1 VTEVAIERS
10 AGKFDFR
17 QLAEAYRY
25 FGFHVES
32 PPSDDA
38 YIIGNFQSRVQ
49 DAPMHEAQMRE
60 HLKIIGRHRKS
71 SKILGI
77 AEDCMYT
84 PFSMWNIW
92 IDTEVWQL

>member
-71 SKILGI
+71 SKILAI

-84 PFSMWNIW
+84 PFSMLNIW